1 MFNIEWQCVASIMVN
16 TISEV
21 GAKPPKDMNL
31 SLPGSAIGISYQ
43 MDRRSKRGINETTD
57 KSGH

>member
-1 MFNIEWQCVASIMVN
+1 MFNIECQCVASIMVN

-43 MDRRSKRGINETTD
+43 LDRIYI
-57 KSGH
+57 